1 LWQRKVAAAQRLL
14 RGHPRVFSHLLHAYF
29 LHGLVAGLAPAT
41 IATRYQLLE
50 ADCALFPAA
59 ASFTPNG
66 EETVPNTGRF
76 TPTRQQVAMAEKALP
91 TVRLQDIYAAP
102 PLSYYANYPTVIKE
116 NLKQYQRQYYGFYN
130 TQHQPCLFINFFIEH
145 YEEVPGQP
153 AIWLRR
159 RIRVYD
165 GGAAFW
171 RVYYNVTTHTL
182 YNFSHNLEG

>member
-1 LWQRKVAAAQRLL
+1 MRSFFTVLL
-14 RGHPRVFSHLLHAYF
+14 
-29 LHGLVAGLAPAT
+29 LVHIYLAPASAQTRPTPKDT

-102 PLSYYANYPTVIKE
+102 PLSYYTNYPTVIKE

-130 TQHQPCLFINFFIEH
+130 TQHQPCLFINFFVEH

-171 RVYYNVTTHTL
+171 RVYYNVTTHTF